1 MNTRCIQIPVTL
13 RRPSALVVAA
23 ASIGVGIAAGLW
35 SAPGSMPREGAV
47 ATAGATLVS
56 RQETR
61 PEGAREAGPE
71 AGPEARAP
79 GRDRARDGQDSERG
93 GRRGGRG
100 MPLPPDWPR
109 AGGFGPGAAGLERP
123 MIEGLVIEGLLPATF
138 ARRELTDDDVARV
151 VAVAKEVSPEWGA
164 AIEARVEQ
172 DAAQVKSS
180 LRTSGRRLLGLVA
193 LKERAPVVFA
203 AKVAELR
210 AQAET
215 DRAATE
221 LREAE
226 AQADSSTDSST
237 DSPAAGAAERG
248 PGIETLREALAAASA
263 RQVDATLAARR
274 AELDAL
280 EERLAKLRSDLEA
293 DRGRRA
299 DMAAEVAKRAQ
310 NRGDDARA
318 PRREPGRE

>member
-1 MNTRCIQIPVTL
+1 M
-13 RRPSALVVAA
+13 
-23 ASIGVGIAAGLW
+23 
-35 SAPGSMPREGAV
+35 E
-47 ATAGATLVS
+47 
-56 RQETR
+56 
-61 PEGAREAGPE
+61 
-71 AGPEARAP
+71 
-79 GRDRARDGQDSERG
+79 
-93 GRRGGRG
+93 
-100 MPLPPDWPR
+100 
-109 AGGFGPGAAGLERP
+109 
-123 MIEGLVIEGLLPATF
+123 
-138 ARRELTDDDVARV
+138 
-151 VAVAKEVSPEWGA
+151 
-164 AIEARVEQ
+164 
-172 DAAQVKSS
+172 

-226 AQADSSTDSST
+226 ADSST

-248 PGIETLREALAAASA
+248 PGIERLREALAAASA

-293 DRGRRA
+293 DRGRRT

>member
-13 RRPSALVVAA
+13 RRPSALIVAA
-23 ASIGVGIAAGLW
+23 ASIGVGIAAGLG
-35 SAPGSMPREGAV
+35 SAPGSMPREGTL

-56 RQETR
+56 RQEAR
-61 PEGAREAGPE
+61 PEGAREAGGE
-71 AGPEARAP
+71 AGPEARTP

-226 AQADSSTDSST
+226 ADSST

-248 PGIETLREALAAASA
+248 PGIERLREALAAASA